1 MKSWFVIGLL
11 VWSVFLPLGTI
22 VTWAETDHVKDYMEL
37 FTTDE
42 INELE
47 SKILDFTSRQA
58 MDMVI
63 VTTNDTAGKS
73 SEAFADDFYD
83 ENGYGIGSDYSGL
96 LLLIN
101 MDAREVWISTAGHAI
116 DVYNDSRITSLVN
129 DVTPYLS
136 DANYKQACDVFLSS
150 IDQFATK
157 GVVDGQYRTE
167 SDAPYVANLS
177 FGEKALK
184 MMVNPIL
191 LLVALAIA
199 VIAVISITLSNK
211 GKVTVN
217 NQTYEMNGS
226 FVLTNQTD
234 QFIRE
239 HLSKTKIQKAS
250 SGGSSTHSGSSG
262 RSHGGGG
269 GGF

>member
-1 MKSWFVIGLL
+1 MM
-11 VWSVFLPLGTI
+11 VWTVFLPLQSLI
-22 VTWAETDHVKDYMEL
+22 SVAETDHVKDYMEL
-37 FTTDE
+37 FTIEE
-42 INELE
+42 INDLE
-47 SKILDFTSRQA
+47 SKIVDFTSRQA

-73 SEAFADDFYD
+73 SEAYADDFYD
-83 ENGYGIGSDYSGL
+83 ENGYGVGADFSGL

-116 DVYNDSRITSLVN
+116 DVYNDSRITTLVN

-136 DANYKQACDVFLSS
+136 DANYKQACDTFLAE
-150 IDQFATK
+150 IDQYATE
-157 GVVDGQYRTE
+157 GVVAGQYRTE
-167 SDAPYVANLS
+167 GDAPYVANLS

-191 LLVALAIA
+191 LLIALAIA
-199 VIAVISITLSNK
+199 VIAVVSITLSNK

-217 NQTYEMNGS
+217 NQTYEMTGS